1 MEKAVHNNGLILV
14 FVETGKGFVNRF
26 IVYTERKAKQISLV

>member
-14 FVETGKGFVNRF
+14 FVEKRKGFVKRF
-26 IVYTERKAKQISLV
+26 IVYTERKANQISLV